1 MSPNALLKLQKTSI
15 KAFLDSPHLAR
26 LATCN
31 PETLQPHIVPV
42 WYEWDGHSVWV
53 SSFRSTR
60 KVKEILANGRVA
72 LVVDIALDGETN
84 MGVMFEG
91 PVELIDDP
99 QTGVRQGTSI
109 YSRYLGM
116 EGAQAPT
123 PQSWLHDAE
132 HLLIKLTPE
141 WVHAWGFPEE

>member
-1 MSPNALLKLQKTSI
+1 MSENFADNLLMAGVIS
-15 KAFLDSPHLAR
+15 FLEEPRLAR

-31 PETLQPHIVPV
+31 PTTLQPHVVPV
-42 WYEWDGHSVWV
+42 WYLWDGQAVWI

-60 KVKEILANGRVA
+60 KIKEIQQNARIA
-72 LVVDIALDGETN
+72 LVVDSVTGNDEN

-91 PVELIDDP
+91 RAELIQDA
-99 QTGVRQGTSI
+99 QFGIRQGTSI
-109 YSRYLGM
+109 YSRYLGA

-141 WVHAWGFPEE
+141 WAHVWGFPAG